1 MIIERMVAILAVKE
15 QLTQADVEQASEVL
29 APIIAHT
36 PLQYDPYLSQKYHAK
51 VYLKR
56 EDLQAVRSFKIR
68 GAYYAISQ
76 TTQEQR
82 QRGVVCASAGNHAQG
97 VAWTS
102 HHMGIHA
109 TIFMPV
115 TTPKQKCDQ
124 VRFFGGDNV
133 TIKMIGDTFDACA
146 QAANAF
152 CTEHQQTFIAPFDD
166 FNTMAGQ
173 GTIATEIFQ
182 DAKAGGFAVDYLC
195 VAIGGGGLVS
205 GVATYTKG
213 VSPQTNVVGVEPA
226 TAASMAAAFDAG
238 HPVTVEGMDTFVDG
252 CAVATAGSKTY
263 QVARQHVDIMTQ
275 VPEGAVA
282 QTILDL
288 YTKEAIVAEP
298 AGAMSVTALANLKD
312 EIVDKTVVCIISGGN
327 NDINR
332 MQEIEERALIYGGL
346 QHYFIFNFPQR
357 PGALREFVSQVL
369 GPDDDIT
376 KFEYT
381 KKVNRGHGPVLIG
394 ILLGDKN
401 TYPQLVERMAKFD
414 PKYINLVDNPM
425 LYGMLV

>member
-1 MIIERMVAILAVKE
+1 MTVTKQV
-15 QLTQADVEQASEVL
+15 LTQTDVEKASEVL
-29 APIIAHT
+29 ASIIRHT
-36 PLQYDPYLSQKYHAK
+36 PLQYDPYLSQKYNAK

-76 TTQEQR
+76 TSDDER
-82 QRGVVCASAGNHAQG
+82 ARGVVCASAGNHAQG

-102 HHMGIHA
+102 HKMGIHA

-133 TIKMIGDTFDACA
+133 TIKMVGDTFDACA
-146 QAANAF
+146 KAANAF
-152 CTEHQQTFIAPFDD
+152 CEQENQTFIAPFDD
-166 FNTMAGQ
+166 LHTMAGQ

-182 DAKAGGFAVDYLC
+182 DAKAQGFDVDYLC
-195 VAIGGGGLVS
+195 VAIGGGGLIS
-205 GVATYTKG
+205 GVSAYTKG
-213 VSPQTNVVGVEPA
+213 VSPQTTVVGVEPSS
-226 TAASMAAAFDAG
+226 AASMAAAFAAG
-238 HPVTVEGMDTFVDG
+238 QPVTLKSMDTFVDG
-252 CAVATAGSKTY
+252 CAVATAGTLTY
-263 QVARQHVDIMTQ
+263 ETARRYVDQLTQ
-275 VPEGAVA
+275 VPEGAVS

-288 YTKEAIVAEP
+288 YTKQAIVAEP
-298 AGAMSVTALANLKD
+298 AGALSVGALANLKD
-312 EIVDKTVVCIISGGN
+312 EIQGKTVVCIVSGGN

-332 MQEIEERALIYGGL
+332 MQEIEERALIYAGL

-381 KKVNRGHGPVLIG
+381 KKVNRGDGPVLLG
-394 ILLGDKN
+394 ILLGDRT
-401 TYPQLVERMAKFD
+401 TYPDLIKRMAAFD
-414 PKYINLVDNPM
+414 PHYINLMDNPM
-425 LYGMLV
+425 LYDMLV